1 MNRAVYESEMMN
13 FRTFANIV
21 LFSVLSVSAF
31 AEGEPVDETKDAEV
45 DGYVDI
51 SVVRGSV
58 RLKGWDKASI
68 RVVGTLDEETKAF
81 IFEVDGDETNIKVKI
96 NDRDHG
102 WFSSYEGADL
112 TIYVPAASQ
121 IEFGGVSTDFDA
133 RGLTG
138 SVEIGVVSGDTYL
151 EGGTS
156 RITVQT
162 VSGEIELHG
171 GTGRI
176 RVNSVSG
183 DVESYNTTGDAR
195 YYTVSGN
202 IFIVD
207 GGEDLSLE
215 SISGDI
221 EVTAKLLKVIGGH
234 SVSGDISVSGDAEI
248 GSSIE
253 FDSVSGDIRLLLGG
267 EINARFDLETGSGS
281 IRNRISDDE
290 SRSSKYMP
298 DETLRFTIGDGEG
311 QVTLSTHSGDISLG
325 RR

>member
-1 MNRAVYESEMMN
+1 MN
-13 FRTFANIV
+13 FRTFTNIV
-21 LFSVLSVSAF
+21 LFSVLSVSAY
-31 AEGEPVDETKDAEV
+31 AEGDAVDETKDAEA

-58 RLKGWDKASI
+58 RLKGWDQSSI

-81 IFEVDGDETNIKVKI
+81 IFEVDGDETSIEVKI

-102 WFSSYEGADL
+102 WFSSVEGADL

-138 SVEIGVVSGDTYL
+138 SIEIGLVSGDTYL
-151 EGGTS
+151 EGGAS

-162 VSGEIELHG
+162 VSGEIELHD
-171 GTGRI
+171 GTGRV

-183 DVESYNTTGDAR
+183 DIESYTTTGDSR
-195 YYTVSGN
+195 YSTVSGN

-207 GGEDLSLE
+207 GGENLSLE

-221 EVTAKLLKVIGGH
+221 EVTTKLLSAVGGH
-234 SVSGDISVSGDAEI
+234 SVSGDISVSGDP
-248 GSSIE
+248 GSGAIIE
-253 FDSVSGDIRLLLGG
+253 FDSVSGDIRLMLGG
-267 EINARFDLETGSGS
+267 DINARFDLETGSGS

-290 SRSSKYMP
+290 SRSSKYLQ

-311 QVTLSTHSGDISLG
+311 QVTLSTHSGDIALG